1 MPSDALLDVAIVG
14 GGLAGLIHLHY
25 ARRAGLRAHLFERAS
40 GVGGLWRE
48 LPAWQD
54 IQIRPLDWTVGD
66 LPVAGPMQPQILAN
80 IEQWVARF
88 GLADGISLGCPVRQA
103 RHAGGVWVLE
113 SPLGEVR
120 ARHLVAATGAHNV
133 PVIPAVQRQGAQGGE
148 PPASARGRDLRA
160 SAQVGELPASVQ
172 GHELPASAQVRE
184 LHSSALREPAEL
196 AGRDVVVVGGGA
208 SAFDLLE
215 LCLEHGARRI
225 VWVYRSLRWFT
236 PTRKPKAVAGSVRPL
251 ARQQAEGVPIEQQ
264 TAAVDADLRGR
275 YRAFGIEA
283 LLPGR
288 PVDLRHDQVFPGRAG
303 MLAGLARI
311 ERCPG
316 TVRGVEGHEVLL
328 SDGRRLAADLLLWGT
343 GYRMDLG
350 WLEDPRLAAIDS
362 TAALAARCGCV
373 MRSLD
378 APDLYLPGVL
388 LDGFGATSW
397 NYAIIARTVMSHVRG
412 QARLDLEPTA
422 HRLNHLDVVAH
433 LAARDPASFG
443 GADARAWCREAGL
456 GTPDDRPYALP

>member
-1 MPSDALLDVAIVG
+1 MPTDELLDVAIVG

-25 ARRAGLRAHLFERAS
+25 ARRAGLRARLFERAD

-66 LPVAGPMQPQILAN
+66 LPVAGPLQPQILAN

-88 GLADGISLGCPVRQA
+88 GLADGITLGCPVRHA
-103 RHAGGVWVLE
+103 RHEGGAWVLE
-113 SPLGEVR
+113 LPWGKVR

-133 PVIPAVQRQGAQGGE
+133 PVIPPARRQG
-148 PPASARGRDLRA
+148 
-160 SAQVGELPASVQ
+160 
-172 GHELPASAQVRE
+172 AQVRE
-184 LHSSALREPAEL
+184 LHSSALRDPAEV
-196 AGRDVVVVGGGA
+196 AGREVVVVGGGA

-251 ARQQAEGVPIEQQ
+251 ARQQAEGVPVEQQ
-264 TAAVDADLRGR
+264 NAAADAELRGR

-288 PVDLRHDQVFPGRAG
+288 PVDLRRDQVFPGRAG
-303 MLAGLARI
+303 LLAGLARV

-316 TVRGVEGHEVLL
+316 TVQGIEGREVLL
-328 SDGRRLAADLLLWGT
+328 SDDRRLGADLLLWGT

-362 TAALAARCGCV
+362 AAALAARCGCV

-388 LDGFGATSW
+388 LDGFGAISW

-412 QARLDLEPTA
+412 QARLDLEPTG